1 LTVRANVF
9 FDIRDGGPTIKLSVF
24 NTLINF
30 ENSYLNFTMTE
41 EKPLSANSV
50 KSDSACEFALPCIES
65 QILYWSVMLATIMVV
80 SSESELFATSG
91 LHGNSCLEF
100 DDPQTILNVPR
111 SLHFLRGSNIP
122 QGQSYSRIIASDAGS
137 SGVEFQR
144 SKSLTGGRRRNTPS
158 VALI

>member
-1 LTVRANVF
+1 
-9 FDIRDGGPTIKLSVF
+9 
-24 NTLINF
+24 
-30 ENSYLNFTMTE
+30 MTE

-50 KSDSACEFALPCIES
+50 KSDTACEFPLPCIES
-65 QILYWSVMLATIMVV
+65 QILYSGVTHATIVMTHRAH
-80 SSESELFATSG
+80 SESELFATSG

-137 SGVEFQR
+137 SGVEFRR

-158 VALI
+158 VALILRIDTKFCFSE

>member
-1 LTVRANVF
+1 VRPVLEFKGDQLTVRANVF

-65 QILYWSVMLATIMVV
+65 QILYWCVMLATIIVV
-80 SSESELFATSG
+80 SSESDLFATSG
-91 LHGNSCLEF
+91 LHGNSCVEF

-111 SLHFLRGSNIP
+111 SLHFCGAPISHRDNRTAVSLLQMLDLRGW
-122 QGQSYSRIIASDAGS
+122 S
-137 SGVEFQR
+137 SKGAKV
-144 SKSLTGGRRRNTPS
+144 
-158 VALI
+158 